1 MPSANTGKYLIKSI
15 KTYKDHVT
23 LTFVKREK
31 IQISKEAYLSTY
43 LYEGKSISNKEID
56 KLLELTASSVL
67 LTYALSLI
75 SKKHYSEKKLIEK
88 LKKKDNNWSAIN
100 IVVNKLKSN
109 DLLDDKALMEDLI
122 AWDDERKFGKNKI
135 IKHLKDQGIPD
146 NLVAKAHFSSSNE
159 LKKAKG
165 LLPKLDKKYS
175 RYAYESKKK
184 HIYSALISQGYDPD
198 IARQVIG
205 DTKKDKPKKELEK
218 LKNDYLKIRHRYSNK
233 YEGYE
238 LKKRIYAA
246 LASKG
251 YKHSEIK
258 VVMEDYDH
266 ENDF

>member
-43 LYEGKSISNKEID
+43 LYESKAISKKEID
-56 KLLELTASSVL
+56 KLLELTASSAL
-67 LTYALSLI
+67 LNYALSLM
-75 SKKHYSEKKLIEK
+75 SKRHYSEKKLIEK

-100 IVVNKLKSN
+100 IVITKLKAN

-146 NLVAKAHFSSSNE
+146 TLVAKARFSSSNE
-159 LKKAKG
+159 LKKAKS

-184 HIYSALISQGYDPD
+184 HIFSALLSQGYDPD
-198 IARQVIG
+198 IARQVVG
-205 DTKKDKPKKELEK
+205 DTKRDQPNKEREK
-218 LKNDYLKIRHRYSNK
+218 LNNDYQKIRRRYISK

-238 LKKRIYAA
+238 LKKKIYAA
-246 LASKG
+246 LVNKG
-251 YKHSEIK
+251 YKHSEIRQ
-258 VVMEDYDH
+258 VMEDDNY